1 MFFILPLSVGDS
13 GERHEKTSLNPAA
26 CTAGPAAAVSGA
38 GYGRI
43 RRTRHLAAAYGIAA
57 AADVGAGHHQ
67 HAAVLFG
74 FGHCRAGCP
83 AFAGYPGHPVNGG
96 GCDCQPE

>member
-1 MFFILPLSVGDS
+1 MKKQASTLLPALLDLLRQYLALDMAVYAGHATLLLLTASLPLLMWYWSS
-13 GERHEKTSLNPAA
+13 ST
-26 CTAGPAAAVSGA
+26 CC
-38 GYGRI
+38 
-43 RRTRHLAAAYGIAA
+43 
-57 AADVGAGHHQ
+57 
-67 HAAVLFG
+67 VLFG